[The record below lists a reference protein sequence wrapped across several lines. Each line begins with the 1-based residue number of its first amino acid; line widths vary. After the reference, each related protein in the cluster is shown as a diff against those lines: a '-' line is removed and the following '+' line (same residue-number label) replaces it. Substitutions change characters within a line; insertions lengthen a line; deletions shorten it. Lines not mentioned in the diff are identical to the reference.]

1 MEMLSIQTNFEV
13 KRLLRSIEVPQKN
26 IWKPITHG
34 RKFKFPPMIKNHL
47 HYSRSSFVLIS
58 F

>member
-34 RKFKFPPMIKNHL
+34 RKFNFPPMIKNHL
-47 HYSRSSFVLIS
+47 HYSRFVSAVLS
-58 F
+58 